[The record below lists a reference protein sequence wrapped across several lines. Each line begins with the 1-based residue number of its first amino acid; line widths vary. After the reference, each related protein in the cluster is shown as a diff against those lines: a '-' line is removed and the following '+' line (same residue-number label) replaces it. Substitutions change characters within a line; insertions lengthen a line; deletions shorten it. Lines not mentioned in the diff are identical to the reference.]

1 MGYQAALNKAWG
13 ELKKI
18 SPQEKFSLRLLS
30 DEYEIDTRSG
40 KVLSLSCNTQV
51 KDFLVILILHYLV
64 KKINGLPEPCQDWIS
79 FRQLPG
85 GLGYYPAFRK
95 RTLEPIIRK
104 YGNNPQS
111 LFTCLDRFP
120 GKKIQYGDSGIVID
134 VLESVSFL
142 ITVFA
147 AYEEFSAE
155 ANMFF
160 DNSISQVFCSED
172 IAVLAAY
179 VAGQI

>member
-79 FRQLPG
+79 AR
-85 GLGYYPAFRK
+85 R
-95 RTLEPIIRK
+95 
-104 YGNNPQS
+104 
-111 LFTCLDRFP
+111 
-120 GKKIQYGDSGIVID
+120 
-134 VLESVSFL
+134 
-142 ITVFA
+142 
-147 AYEEFSAE
+147 
-155 ANMFF
+155 
-160 DNSISQVFCSED
+160 
-172 IAVLAAY
+172 
-179 VAGQI
+179 